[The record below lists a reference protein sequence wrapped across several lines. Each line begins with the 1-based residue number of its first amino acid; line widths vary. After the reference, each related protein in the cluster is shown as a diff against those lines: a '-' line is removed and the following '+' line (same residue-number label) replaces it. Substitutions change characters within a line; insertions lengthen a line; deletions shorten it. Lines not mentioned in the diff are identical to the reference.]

1 LPNPSPEKFQ
11 KGTSETIWTPHVDRR
26 IIREAVNDVNSGLTF
41 AAAALVRFS
50 QARKVYQ
57 QDAWNTDIFLADQ

>member
-1 LPNPSPEKFQ
+1 LPNPSQEKFQ
-11 KGTSETIWTPHVDRR
+11 KGTSEPIWTPHVDRR
-26 IIREAVNDVNSGLTF
+26 IIREAVNDVNGGLTF